1 MSEEAI
7 FEEDR
12 QGDSNVAETK
22 DESARQNTE
31 QAVPEESGTKE
42 AESAE
47 LSGEAETPDGE
58 TAEAENRES
67 DEYEEYEEYEI
78 SLPEG
83 SSLDPVHLDE
93 IASLATELGLSGEQA
108 QAWVNRESEIVTD
121 MLHNAL
127 TIVNEQSQAA
137 MAEASKQWAEEVKND
152 PEIGGDKLNETV
164 ELTKRLME
172 SYFTEEILNWLDE
185 TGFGNHPD
193 AIRGIYKIAKRMGVG
208 EDKFDSGNAPGQSQ
222 KKTDAELFYG
232 NAK

>member
-1 MSEEAI
+1 MSEKAI

-22 DESARQNTE
+22 DESAGQNTE

-47 LSGEAETPDGE
+47 LIGEAETPDGE
-58 TAEAENRES
+58 TSETENSEF
-67 DEYEEYEEYEI
+67 DQYEEYEI

-137 MAEASKQWAEEVKND
+137 IAEASKQWAEEVKND

-172 SYFTEEILNWLDE
+172 SYFTEDILNWLDE

-193 AIRGIYKIAKRMGVG
+193 AIRGIYKIAKRLGVG